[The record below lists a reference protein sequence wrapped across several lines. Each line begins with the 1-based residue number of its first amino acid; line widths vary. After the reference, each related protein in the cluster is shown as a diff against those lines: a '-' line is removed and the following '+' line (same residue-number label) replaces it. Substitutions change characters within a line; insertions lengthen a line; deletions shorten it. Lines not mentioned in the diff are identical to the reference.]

1 MKRILF
7 PIAALAVLTAACGNS
22 NNKSEL
28 GFTDPTVEAY
38 DSLTIVDTNAD
49 GGPSTVVYH
58 SGKSEIVRQYYSDH
72 SLRCEGTVVDGL
84 REGHWVFYF
93 PGGAIQAEGTFVGGL
108 EDGPYRVYRENGAP
122 YYIGQYTMGV
132 RTGIWEIY
140 DQEGN
145 LVTTQDF
152 GTPNP

>member
-1 MKRILF
+1 MKHSLIS
-7 PIAALAVLTAACGNS
+7 IAALAILAVSCGNS
-22 NNKSEL
+22 NQPKL
-28 GFTDPTVEAY
+28 DFTDPTVGEY
-38 DSLTIVDTNAD
+38 DSLTIIETHEA

-93 PGGAIQAEGTFVGGL
+93 PGGNIQAEATYVNGL
-108 EDGPYRVYRENGAP
+108 EDGPYRVLRENGAP

-132 RTGIWEIY
+132 RTGTWEVY
-140 DQEGN
+140 DQNGD
-145 LVTTQDF
+145 LVQTQQF
-152 GTPNP
+152 

>member
-1 MKRILF
+1 MTTNMI
-7 PIAALAVLTAACGNS
+7 PIAALALLALSCNS
-22 NNKSEL
+22 NNQSGI
-28 GFTDPTVEAY
+28 GFTDSTIGTY
-38 DSLTIVDTNAD
+38 DSLTVIDTNET

-72 SLRCEGTVVDGL
+72 SLRCEGTVIDGV
-84 REGHWVFYF
+84 REGRWVFYH
-93 PGGAIQAEGTFVGGL
+93 PDGHIQSECTFVGGK

-140 DQEGN
+140 DQQGN
-145 LVTTQDF
+145 LVTTQDY
-152 GTPNP
+152 GTPNS